1 MGDTKKHICGS
12 CGGALKI
19 DTAKQLYVCPFC
31 GITYDYAYFKEDDV
45 FEKAETFASRGEY
58 AAAIDACEFYLTKD
72 PHSVRALEKIMLLKY
87 EITDLEKFRMT
98 NVLKFFKGKPKTT
111 EYLIEQAE
119 GEGRE
124 RLEKISGII
133 GKAAECHRLHNDMT
147 AIDREIKDCQR
158 VYDEKDKSALGMY
171 VEEDASDPENKKMID
186 PHVPLKKATVV
197 YRIILSCLLFA
208 TIAFCIFGPKY
219 GIAYFSC
226 IFLAAGCAVGYDAY
240 KRISELQRK
249 CSYVDD
255 CRGQM
260 QSMQKQIDML
270 NFKKSELQKK
280 FDALKEEI
288 GKVIDEL
295 AQEEVK

>member
-1 MGDTKKHICGS
+1 MGDTKKHICES

-19 DTAKQLYVCPFC
+19 DAAKQLYVCPFC
-31 GITYDYAYFKEDDV
+31 GMTFDYAYFKEDDV

-58 AAAIDACEFYLTKD
+58 AAAIDAYEFYLTKD

-87 EITDLEKFRMT
+87 EITDLEKIRMT

-186 PHVPLKKATVV
+186 PHIPLKKYSVV
-197 YRIILSCLLFA
+197 YNIIMACLAFA
-208 TIAFCIFGPKY
+208 LLAFCFLGPMYVCGLILAIGFGIGCDAHARLSVLKKK
-219 GIAYFSC
+219 AADVDSC
-226 IFLAAGCAVGYDAY
+226 RD
-240 KRISELQRK
+240 
-249 CSYVDD
+249 
-255 CRGQM
+255 QM
-260 QSMQKQIDML
+260 QSMQKQIGIL
-270 NFKKSELQKK
+270 YLKKNKLQKQ
-280 FDALKEEI
+280 FDEIREGINALL
-288 GKVIDEL
+288 DEL
-295 AQEEVK
+295 AKEEVK